1 MTEKIEWAD
10 HSWNPWW
17 GCVKVS
23 EGCRNCYA
31 ETFAK
36 RVGQPVWGPAA
47 TTPRRFFADKHW
59 AEPLRWNAAAENAG
73 TRPTVFCASM
83 ADVFEDHP
91 DVDEHRQ
98 RLWDVIAE
106 TPRLTWQLL
115 TKRPENIMGM
125 VPMDWTAGHWPE
137 NVWMGTST
145 EDQRTADERIP
156 HLLAVPAV
164 VRWLSCEPLLGPINL
179 SAVRPNDFQR
189 YDVRRGAVYGW
200 NDSSVQHGHPRIDWV
215 VTGGE
220 SGPRHRPMDL
230 EWARSLRNQC
240 VAAGVSF
247 FFKQHGGRT
256 PKAGGREL
264 DGRTW
269 DEFPVVR
276 P

>member
-1 MTEKIEWAD
+1 MSADSKIEWTD
-10 HSWNPWW
+10 HTFNPWW

-23 EGCRNCYA
+23 EGCKHCYA

-47 TTPRRFFADKHW
+47 TTPRRFFGDKHW
-59 AEPLRWNAAAENAG
+59 QEPLKWNAAAEKAG

-106 TPRLTWQLL
+106 TPHLTWQLL

-145 EDQRTADERIP
+145 EDQRAADERIP
-156 HLLAVPAV
+156 HLLNTPAA
-164 VRWLSCEPLLGPINL
+164 VRWLSCEPLLGPIDL
-179 SAVRPNDFQR
+179 GQFLP
-189 YDVRRGAVYGW
+189 
-200 NDSSVQHGHPRIDWV
+200 PRLAAFAGGLCLDHRKTLHWV
-215 VTGGE
+215 ITGGE
-220 SGPRHRPMDL
+220 SGPRHRPMNP
-230 EWARSLRNQC
+230 EWARKLRDQC
-240 VAAGVSF
+240 IAAGVAF
-247 FFKQHGGRT
+247 FHKQNGGRT

-269 DEFPVVR
+269 DQFPVVR